1 MDPPRE
7 KHTKNQDDPC
17 ASSSQKSRKKIVLVK
32 HLTPQADISDD
43 EPDLPLEM
51 HKLLEKDMRNFLN
64 YPNMDLATIMAK
76 WQEECY
82 DSRKVSPDPRF
93 WTLFYADWY

>member
-17 ASSSQKSRKKIVLVK
+17 ASSSQKSRKKTVLVK

-64 YPNMDLATIMAK
+64 YPKMDLATITAK

-82 DSRKVSPDPRF
+82 DSRKVSLDPRF
-93 WTLFYADWY
+93 WTLFHVDWY